1 MKRHLIIA
9 MASVGVCLLTALAAY
24 RWIAKPSM
32 FKGKSL
38 QAWSMQLSY
47 SPDPKLREQAAAVI
61 QALGTQAV
69 PGLARLLQ
77 TQDTVVNQKA
87 WAVAP
92 SLSRTWRRLLQRSF
106 KPPEAAAIRAA

>member
-9 MASVGVCLLTALAAY
+9 MASVGVCLLTALVVY
-24 RWIAKPSM
+24 WCITKPSLYQ
-32 FKGKSL
+32 GKSL

-47 SPDPKLREQAAAVI
+47 SPDPRLREQAAAVV

-77 TQDTVVNQKA
+77 TQDPVVNQKA

-92 SLSRTWRRLLQRSF
+92 SLSRTWRRLL
-106 KPPEAAAIRAA
+106 